1 MFPDSSVPLAY
12 TVLLSETT
20 TGLVYAVHVPLAPSL
35 YSLTAASAGKPI
47 VTMTPVLVGVV
58 IFAVKVASI
67 GG

>member
-1 MFPDSSVPLAY
+1 M
-12 TVLLSETT
+12 LLSETT